1 MADLDELQIKIT
13 SSSKDAEEAI
23 SRLTRGLNDLS
34 DALGKIDA
42 SKINSFA
49 NAMTKLANIGNNT
62 NTTAK
67 AIKSI
72 SNEIASSFGIRTKK
86 GIEDITL
93 ALQELYK
100 SARNVNMSNTP
111 ENNEAYFKNLQ
122 NLQDAIEAN
131 FKYKES
137 VDETTK
143 AIHEY
148 VKAQNQSGS
157 KVAMADMAK
166 EYGENFK
173 EVAKVLGKSFNN
185 TLKSTEGA
193 LDLVKFFE
201 DMNAALGTTFKVDND
216 QELKQ
221 SLDDLVRI
229 LQNAKDKVYDFS
241 EAVASGLLTGEEA
254 ANSAYAVADRLF
266 ALIKEQDKYGASSGL
281 GGLTEVFREISN
293 MQMPDMTGVA
303 EALRAAQSASG
314 ASKGINDI
322 AKSSQKAASD
332 VQELQNALMVVSQ
345 NTELMSKNDS
355 TSLTVFE
362 KMLPAVREVSAFQPP
377 DLSTAIKQ
385 FNEYA
390 DAINRALNGMKAI
403 EDKRLGL
410 PDKYYD
416 PIDTTGEWVE
426 NNPPDNFFAVD
437 KFAQMERAAE
447 GARRATDRLGDSIK
461 YIEDQF
467 GRPIDTTGEWVDNTP
482 FKETAENAQ
491 KAGEA
496 VKNAKEQM
504 SGSSMA
510 DVLEPLIALGEGLE
524 KLAHQFDS
532 IGDKGIR
539 IFQILTTPLKMAAE
553 EYVEKFENMKSTIEG
568 FRKHFQ
574 TKMTK
579 LSQFWKRTMKTFT
592 FMLVRKAITA
602 VIEEVG
608 KAVQSLAMYSNAMG
622 TAFNTDVSHMVADFQ
637 YLGRSI
643 VSVFAP
649 LLNYIVPIIDAIV
662 DRIAT
667 LISYIGMLFAAL
679 GGSASFTKAK
689 KNIGNYAESLDQASK
704 SAKNLTMGIDELN
717 ILSEQSGGGGAKPYD
732 GWEDAWEEVNIPK
745 WILDLSDLLKD
756 FWKKFFDP
764 LKEAWDRA
772 KQYLIDGFKT
782 MINALRSMFGSI
794 IDDFLTVWNQ
804 EKTIRMFEQMLRI
817 VGDLMR
823 VVRQLAHNFEDAWN
837 KGKIGLKILE
847 NLRDI
852 AAILVDHIRNVTYY
866 MIGWSKDVKFDSL
879 LEAFEELTHSAKRV
893 ADFIG
898 GVFEDVAKTVLDHI
912 EWSIEEGT
920 PHLLETIAN
929 IFNAFDFVK
938 LRENLKEV
946 WKAFDEV
953 FKNIH
958 VGTTNAIGNLGNM
971 VARFVN
977 SKEFEDFL
985 NRIVEVSKLIT
996 KERVE
1001 KVLTGL
1007 GKGIISVAKAVVKF
1021 VNSDAF
1027 MKFLN
1032 AIAKWI
1038 DNHSVDQIAGV
1049 LEKLAIA
1056 IGLFKFGA
1064 FATEKLAGFFQFA
1077 SVLLALKNLGTIAKH
1092 FASLGEHSAEAAPK
1106 ITTIAGALEKIKS
1119 INIGESISRAA
1130 SSFLDLHNHIGLFAK
1145 GLGTVVTAFAE
1156 FKIVEK
1162 NVENLALLI
1171 GGDDSKSLWG
1181 SIVSIGGAITIAGAA
1196 FTAFLGFPAGL
1207 IATLCVGAVA
1217 AIKGISD
1224 AVEQLNFEHM
1234 TDAIMTQG
1242 DTTVQKARDWYSE
1255 TTEIVSEYTNKWKDI
1270 ERDLV
1275 QDRGDIDEFA
1285 KSIEG
1290 LNIAIQNNTEIT
1302 STMATDLVGKYQDLG
1317 NSINNYIDKSTD
1329 SIVQSLL
1336 AQRAYL
1342 ESQGESTEKID
1353 RMIADIYKNADAEK
1367 NAIAESITNLKDAYK
1382 AYEDE
1387 VEKSGS
1393 TSQEAIRLYGEYVK
1407 AASAAGD
1414 AVQGYVS
1421 DVNAIDTSEGV
1432 KQIEALGKSLD
1443 LSNYSS
1449 DAEGLAVAKQNI
1461 STALN
1466 EIKEKYSTEMAAVNQ
1481 TYEDRINELD
1491 QYAKEHPWFTEDMY
1505 AESKANIETETAS
1518 AKDTL
1523 ISATSEAL
1531 DLYSN
1536 SLTDKFADV
1545 AKRAEED
1552 WEKQSWWQKTFG
1564 PDKQQFVL
1572 EQIRSYSDNLLT
1584 GEDGLAGQL
1593 TSAYKEVYKDL
1604 PGNVD
1609 PDVESAMKHILENES
1624 TFFITNIDGTQTV
1637 LANKNKSML
1646 EGVLKAVDEVDYDT
1660 PAGIFAR
1667 DHYNAMYSH
1676 FEEMDY
1682 DSLGSLW
1689 NDKTGGALL
1698 NNTQIFDDANR
1709 LAANEGAAAFNQS
1722 YIDFLKDNTEII
1734 TTLEEQGDTYGTGLI
1749 DGLNEAI
1756 DKKADTT
1763 KPFIQEWFKKINDWI
1778 HDNSDLP
1785 FGSPNKKTEEYGEDV
1800 VKGFNLG
1807 ITTSAS
1813 TSSSPINGWF
1823 SYINTAINN
1832 GLSTV
1837 KETFATFFNTI
1848 LSGNGLDVTGSV
1860 TTLFT
1865 TITESM
1871 IENINLFGELLLT
1884 TTIPEFIEAYLMPCF
1899 ELFKTWFSES
1909 MTAWWEDGLLPWFD
1923 SALWDEDVF
1932 TPLKENIQEH
1942 WETFSSW
1949 WDTTMSEW
1957 WENQVKP
1964 WFAKDLWKEQLTNIL
1979 EVTKEVFDLIKE
1991 AIKLRMDEAAEAVEE
2006 ACQNMTKAIEDVMT
2020 AVDDMLEKLGSFEG
2034 FNGDVTFSFGAK
2046 EFAQGGFPS
2055 RGSLFWAGETGAGA
2069 EMVGSI
2075 GGKTGVVSNG
2085 EITGIAD
2092 AVYATGNNESE
2103 LLAQLISIGQ
2113 AMLNKDPIVL
2123 GDKEIARMANSGQ
2136 SKLGMSIIS

>member
-122 NLQDAIEAN
+122 NLQDVIEAN

-377 DLSTAIKQ
+377 DLSTAIEQ

-717 ILSEQSGGGGAKPYD
+717 ILSENKSGGSAKPYD
-732 GWEDAWEEVNIPK
+732 GWEDAWEEVKIPQ
-745 WILDLSDLLKD
+745 WIKDVSDWLKD

-764 LKEAWDRA
+764 LLEAWRRA

-782 MINALRSMFGSI
+782 MIDALKTMFGHI
-794 IDDFLTVWNQ
+794 IDDFLNMWNQ
-804 EKTIRMFEQMLRI
+804 EKTIRMFEQILRI
-817 VGDLMR
+817 AGDLMR
-823 VVRQLAHNFEDAWN
+823 VVRNLANQFDKAWQ
-837 KGKIGLKILE
+837 KGKVGLKIFE

-852 AAILVDHIRNVTYY
+852 LAIVVDHVRNVSYY
-866 MIGWSKDVKFDSL
+866 MIGWADEIDFYPM
-879 LEAFEELTHSAKRV
+879 LEAFEKLTRQLKPL

-898 GVFEDVAKTVLDHI
+898 GVFEDIMINGVLKYI
-912 EWSIEEGT
+912 EFMIQDAI
-920 PHLLETIAN
+920 PHLMETIGKIVDA
-929 IFNAFDFVK
+929 FNFPK
-938 LRENLKEV
+938 LRSRLQPV
-946 WKAFDEV
+946 WTEFEETLER
-953 FKNIH
+953 IH
-958 VGTTNAIGNLGNM
+958 TGTTNALGNIG
-971 VARFVN
+971 VAFANFVN
-977 SKEFEDFL
+977 SDEFGRFL
-985 NRIVEVSKLIT
+985 ERLTELAREIT
-996 KERVE
+996 AERVE

-1007 GKGIISVAKAVVKF
+1007 GEGILRVAEAVIKF
-1021 VNSDAF
+1021 VNSDLF
-1027 MKFLN
+1027 MKFIK
-1032 AIAKWI
+1032 AIGEWI
-1038 DNHSVDQIAGV
+1038 DKKSTKEIAGV
-1049 LEKLAIA
+1049 LEKLAFAIA
-1056 IGLFKFGA
+1056 GFKFAA
-1064 FATEKLAGFFQFA
+1064 FATNKLAGFFKFF
-1077 SVLLALKNLGTIAKH
+1077 SVIVSMKKLSDIAKGMSGVATATEAVGKAAPSVGLLYNPLMNVGSALSHIPGHLQTTIGAFKNLSTIGARGI
-1092 FASLGEHSAEAAPK
+1092 FVGIASSVNDIAASLPGVIKLFGSLGTAF
-1106 ITTIAGALEKIKS
+1106 LEFKGVS
-1119 INIGESISRAA
+1119 SSIGEITKALSGDNNA
-1130 SSFLDLHNHIGLFAK
+1130 SLVGGIGKLIA
-1145 GLGTVVTAFAE
+1145 TV
-1156 FKIVEK
+1156 
-1162 NVENLALLI
+1162 
-1171 GGDDSKSLWG
+1171 
-1181 SIVSIGGAITIAGAA
+1181 GAA
-1196 FTAFLGFPAGL
+1196 IAAFSLLLGFPAGI
-1207 IATLCVGAVA
+1207 IAAGVVAAVA
-1217 AIKGISD
+1217 AIKGLTDTVNQINLDNVFD
-1224 AVEQLNFEHM
+1224 AV
-1234 TDAIMTQG
+1234 MTQG
-1242 DTTVQKARDWYSE
+1242 EITVSQVGLWYDEATAKIDES
-1255 TTEIVSEYTNKWKDI
+1255 INKWKDTARNLTQEKSDIQEYSQTLEGLTTVFLSYGDNTMLEVDQLTNKYKDLLSAIKNYINESNNSMIQNILLQADMLKANGYNVI
-1270 ERDLV
+1270 ELIKSI
-1275 QDRGDIDEFA
+1275 QDRTKDTVGALDEAMA
-1285 KSIEG
+1285 KLDEAHAGFDGLTEG
-1290 LNIAIQNNTEIT
+1290 SDEWN
-1302 STMATDLVGKYQDLG
+1302 
-1317 NSINNYIDKSTD
+1317 
-1329 SIVQSLL
+1329 
-1336 AQRAYL
+1336 AQ
-1342 ESQGESTEKID
+1342 
-1353 RMIADIYKNADAEK
+1353 MDIYRDALE
-1367 NAIAESITNLKDAYK
+1367 ELSRLTGQYSDA
-1382 AYEDE
+1382 
-1387 VEKSGS
+1387 
-1393 TSQEAIRLYGEYVK
+1393 LN
-1407 AASAAGD
+1407 
-1414 AVQGYVS
+1414 
-1421 DVNAIDTSEGV
+1421 DVDTSEAVSEIKKLQGAINLSDYDGNWEQAAKDIAEQIDKVTRTYQEKANEIDIEKDRLLEAYRANPDMDDTLFAALELSLTESAEKAKEKLATASGEVLDYYSEQLSGKMDDVASKAQKDWEGDKSPFRFMTKGSQSAYALNQMDLYVEKMFGGENGLGGKISRAYDKIPGV
-1432 KQIEALGKSLD
+1432 VNPHVEESMRKILSDGHTAYRVYGADSANVLRTFQEETWQHIVDGAKDVDIDKVAEEVAGKEVTVYQEKANSAFEAADMAQTGTLYNEKVG
-1443 LSNYSS
+1443 
-1449 DAEGLAVAKQNI
+1449 DAITEQSEPLNSAVAEV
-1461 STALN
+1461 A
-1466 EIKEKYSTEMAAVNQ
+1466 EKSADLFNNAFE
-1481 TYEDRINELD
+1481 
-1491 QYAKEHPWFTEDMY
+1491 AKM
-1505 AESKANIETETAS
+1505 
-1518 AKDTL
+1518 
-1523 ISATSEAL
+1523 SE
-1531 DLYSN
+1531 N
-1536 SLTDKFADV
+1536 S
-1545 AKRAEED
+1545 
-1552 WEKQSWWQKTFG
+1552 
-1564 PDKQQFVL
+1564 
-1572 EQIRSYSDNLLT
+1572 
-1584 GEDGLAGQL
+1584 
-1593 TSAYKEVYKDL
+1593 
-1604 PGNVD
+1604 
-1609 PDVESAMKHILENES
+1609 
-1624 TFFITNIDGTQTV
+1624 
-1637 LANKNKSML
+1637 
-1646 EGVLKAVDEVDYDT
+1646 
-1660 PAGIFAR
+1660 
-1667 DHYNAMYSH
+1667 
-1676 FEEMDY
+1676 
-1682 DSLGSLW
+1682 
-1689 NDKTGGALL
+1689 ALL
-1698 NNTQIFDDANR
+1698 STLKDY
-1709 LAANEGAAAFNQS
+1709 GAAS
-1722 YIDFLKDNTEII
+1722 VVDFA
-1734 TTLEEQGDTYGTGLI
+1734 QGISNEVNKGTVGM
-1749 DGLNEAI
+1749 A
-1756 DKKADTT
+1756 
-1763 KPFIQEWFKKINDWI
+1763 
-1778 HDNSDLP
+1778 
-1785 FGSPNKKTEEYGEDV
+1785 V
-1800 VKGFNLG
+1800 
-1807 ITTSAS
+1807 
-1813 TSSSPINGWF
+1813 
-1823 SYINTAINN
+1823 
-1832 GLSTV
+1832 
-1837 KETFATFFNTI
+1837 
-1848 LSGNGLDVTGSV
+1848 
-1860 TTLFT
+1860 
-1865 TITESM
+1865 
-1871 IENINLFGELLLT
+1871 INLFTKVNTVMKQQVDTLKTSFKAKLTEMFNLSDFDVKSPISTLFQKVTDEVTNNLNVFGANLLGNILPT
-1884 TTIPEFIEAYLMPCF
+1884 FMQTYIFPFFNVDMWQPLFDNLFNMVFVPMF
-1899 ELFKTWFSES
+1899 EQFKTWFSES

-1964 WFAKDLWKEQLTNIL
+1964 WFAKDFWKEQLTNIL

-2006 ACQNMTKAIEDVMT
+2006 ACQSMTKSIEDVMT

-2069 EMVGSI
+2069 EMVGNI